1 MLQQDTFSGYSVAV
15 LVNQPTLPC
24 FDLETNP
31 SHDFVFLDHI
41 HSDSGESYCE
51 NHSIAEG

>member
-24 FDLETNP
+24 FDLETNL
-31 SHDFVFLDHI
+31 SHDSVFLDHI
-41 HSDSGESYCE
+41 HSDSGESLL
-51 NHSIAEG
+51 